1 MLLMR
6 LRYSRYINGEP
17 WVYEIFFDSTHIKGR
32 PTCQNIGKSILE
44 IFDYKRT
51 NVAKCRTQAYDGDK
65 FHVQLVSLRKQQAL
79 KEYTQC
85 RTHEVNLTINFACE
99 NQPIQ
104 KFMDNLTTICY
115 YFDNSPKRQQY
126 L

>member
-1 MLLMR
+1 MEQML
-6 LRYSRYINGEP
+6 
-17 WVYEIFFDSTHIKGR
+17 
-32 PTCQNIGKSILE
+32 QNAERKHMMVTKLWP
-44 IFDYKRT
+44 
-51 NVAKCRTQAYDGDK
+51 VK
-65 FHVQLVSLRKQQAL
+65 FQVQLVSLRKQQAL

-85 RTHEVNLTINFACE
+85 RTHEVNLTINFACG

-126 L
+126 LQLLISFHVVKLQLHETKGKTWLAYLK